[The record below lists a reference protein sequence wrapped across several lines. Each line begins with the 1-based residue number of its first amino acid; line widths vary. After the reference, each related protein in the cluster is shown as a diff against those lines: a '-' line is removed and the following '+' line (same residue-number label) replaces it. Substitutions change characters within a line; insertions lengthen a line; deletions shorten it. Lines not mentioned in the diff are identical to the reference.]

1 MIAGLGKP
9 PGDPSCHGMAGE
21 LARLGG
27 QAVPYLLGALDH
39 PHPQVRRRT
48 VKALGGVREHFAFCE
63 DWLAEGEVPAGRL
76 AETEAYRQGVGP
88 HLPAIVQGLLLMH
101 RFEPDAAIRWWTERA
116 LGYGKLERISLA
128 CYREYLETI
137 RQFQRWDYCSAMA
150 DGLLSKNADYEA
162 IARDAWRESATGLKA
177 QCLQDMVPEEVAENR
192 ELVAQ
197 RFGSLGLSPAQVTLL
212 LAANGEQVEEVS
224 ARIVRELEGLPP
236 GAKLEEAPFTIIR
249 AVPGSESAA
258 RKPTAGLSKIILWS
272 GIAGLI
278 LSSLWV
284 GHQGIELA
292 VAIHDASAK
301 REKGPLRFRPF
312 PRWARGSA
320 AAVIVLVALAMLGLC
335 TVLFRYGM
343 VWTGEALKDETSPRV
358 LLGAG
363 ACMLALLAGAV
374 VLGAGLLSLWELF
387 MLPDPPSAEQAG
399 ERMAIVPLL
408 RERLGRVEVAE
419 LRPGRS

>member
-1 MIAGLGKP
+1 MEKSPDIPTMIERLSGP
-9 PGDPSCHGMAGE
+9 PGDPSCHGMAGG

-27 QAVPYLLGALDH
+27 QAVPHLLGALDH

-48 VKALGGVREHFAFCE
+48 VKALGGVREHFAFCQ
-63 DWLAEGEVPAGRL
+63 DWLAEGEVPAGRR
-76 AETEAYRQGVGP
+76 AEAEAYIQGVEP

-162 IARDAWRESATGLKA
+162 IARDEWQESASGLKA
-177 QCLQDMVPEEVAENR
+177 QCLQDMVPEEVAVNR

-197 RFGSLGLSPAQVTLL
+197 RLGSLGLSPAQVTLL

-224 ARIVRELEGLPP
+224 ARIIRELEGLP
-236 GAKLEEAPFTIIR
+236 ATAELKEVPFTIIR
-249 AVPGSESAA
+249 AVPGSGG
-258 RKPTAGLSKIILWS
+258 RPRRT
-272 GIAGLI
+272 
-278 LSSLWV
+278 
-284 GHQGIELA
+284 
-292 VAIHDASAK
+292 
-301 REKGPLRFRPF
+301 RPF
-312 PRWARGSA
+312 ARWSRGRA
-320 AAVIVLVALAMLGLC
+320 LIGVGVAFVALEGLAALLFWLG
-335 TVLFRYGM
+335 M
-343 VWTGEALKDETSPRV
+343 IWTEDALKDETSARV
-358 LLGAG
+358 LIGAG
-363 ACMLALLAGAV
+363 ACMLALLTAFFA
-374 VLGAGLLSLWELF
+374 LGAALMYGWEVLLH
-387 MLPDPPSAEQAG
+387 PDPSPESSG
-399 ERMAIVPLL
+399 PRKPIVPLL